1 MQNQTHTAGGV
12 GPAPWSCLSL
22 TEAVLVPAV
31 GVAPGDRD
39 GDGVEFPRLC
49 SVCKGREDRK
59 RGLGRGLAEW
69 PAKPPPPTLQ
79 KRPLW
84 EQCREEAS
92 ELGGL
97 RQKESWDTCLSATGL
112 PFLSYVGKGSHSL

>member
-1 MQNQTHTAGGV
+1 MQNQIHTAGGV
-12 GPAPWSCLSL
+12 GPAPWFCLSL

-31 GVAPGDRD
+31 GVAPGNRY

-69 PAKPPPPTLQ
+69 PVKPPGLT
-79 KRPLW
+79 
-84 EQCREEAS
+84 EEATVGAVQRGGCRAGWA
-92 ELGGL
+92 EAEGKLGY
-97 RQKESWDTCLSATGL
+97 L
-112 PFLSYVGKGSHSL
+112 PLSYRAALS

>member
-1 MQNQTHTAGGV
+1 M
-12 GPAPWSCLSL
+12 SL

-69 PAKPPPPTLQ
+69 PAKPPPPHLT
-79 KRPLW
+79 
-84 EQCREEAS
+84 EEATVGAVQR
-92 ELGGL
+92 GGL
-97 RQKESWDTCLSATGL
+97 RAGWAEAEGKLGYL
-112 PFLSYVGKGSHSL
+112 PLSYRAALS